1 MLRLIEPWVFFCSKL
16 ASKLSCNQNIL
27 PQSIVPLKRVS
38 TITAWWFVI
47 QNVYFKSIQCII
59 HNSGKSATK
68 QWIHEL
74 VLVETKFL
82 SFLPKL
88 WAAVGRSVDSVAAFI
103 KVLKIFSFFIS
114 WEVEREEVENWLWK
128 SRLGPVMGAEHE
140 KLSLCV
146 KAARYMAAHIRLLQQ
161 TWHG

>member
-103 KVLKIFSFFIS
+103 KVLKIFSFS
-114 WEVEREEVENWLWK
+114 LAEREEVENWLWK
-128 SRLGPVMGAEHE
+128 SRPGAVMGVQHE

-146 KAARYMAAHIRLLQQ
+146 RAARYMAAHIRLQQQ
-161 TWHG
+161 TRHGF